1 MEIKC
6 VVEKIDRDVN
16 EIMNLKYPYLPEKY
30 FKKYLE
36 NEDKFSKLGI
46 IINDYLKNS
55 KKYSYIIFYIHVN

>member
-6 VVEKIDRDVN
+6 VVEKIDRDVS

-36 NEDKFSKLGI
+36 NEDKFSKLAI
-46 IINDYLKNS
+46 IINEYLQK
-55 KKYSYIIFYIHVN
+55 ILTL